1 MRNADLEEG
10 TGNFE
15 SMYAGFEKQMARK
28 DAKLEAEEKERAD
41 LEATLEKENAD
52 LEATLEKEKVDLEE
66 TLEKEKADLEAEV
79 LELKL
84 EHKQEIKEI
93 YDLYNEE
100 LQENMGQ
107 YGQVLELEEENEE
120 LKDQMMAMEGPVAGF
135 GGDLSAEEQAY
146 QQAKQQRVGVV
157 WGVFRR

>member
-1 MRNADLEEG
+1 V
-10 TGNFE
+10 
-15 SMYAGFEKQMARK
+15 YAGFEKQLARK

-52 LEATLEKEKVDLEE
+52 LEA

-100 LQENMGQ
+100 LQENRGQ

-120 LKDQMMAMEGPVAGF
+120 LKNQKAMMAMEGPVAGF

-146 QQAKQQRVGVV
+146 QQAKQQHSS
-157 WGVFRR
+157 